1 MVFAGHLFR
10 SEIVEAKIINRKL
23 FPVEKAPFET
33 SHKTGGRDLR
43 IHKDLRL
50 TARTPFGA
58 IAPLAGQAPACAS
71 APDKRRACQKTTPQA
86 PITGELFYFCNT
98 KQSIRIYDSACIE
111 NRKDCLFPHCRC
123 NDYPLLEKHRLCDST
138 SRYAGQLYSRAVD
151 QGVTPDSCRSHPDGR
166 RRQAERSVFF
176 SRAEWKHAQGIR
188 DRTPLRVPPV
198 SCISFLRQPQY
209 RIDIH
214 RVL

>member
-71 APDKRRACQKTTPQA
+71 APDKRRACQKQPRKPQSRENYSTFA
-86 PITGELFYFCNT
+86 IRNNQFEFMIQPASKTARIAYSLIVGVMISSSGETSALRQHFSICRAALF
-98 KQSIRIYDSACIE
+98 S
-111 NRKDCLFPHCRC
+111 
-123 NDYPLLEKHRLCDST
+123 
-138 SRYAGQLYSRAVD
+138 G
-151 QGVTPDSCRSHPDGR
+151 CRSR
-166 RRQAERSVFF
+166 RYS
-176 SRAEWKHAQGIR
+176 
-188 DRTPLRVPPV
+188 
-198 SCISFLRQPQY
+198 
-209 RIDIH
+209 
-214 RVL
+214 